1 MNFGEKV
8 KALRKGAHMSQAE
21 LGSILGVSTRT
32 IQSYEKGQSY
42 PKQRSIYAKLSELF
56 NVDQNYLLTES
67 EAFIALAEEQYG
79 SRGKKQAQELIEDLT
94 GLFAG
99 GELEEEDMDALMY
112 AVQKA
117 YVDAKEANKK
127 FTPKKYRIS
136 GQKKD

>member
-8 KALRKGAHMSQAE
+8 KALRKEARLSQAE
-21 LGSILGVSTRT
+21 LGAILGVSTRT

-56 NVDQNYLLTES
+56 HVEQNYLLTES
-67 EAFIALAEEQYG
+67 EAFIASANEQYG
-79 SRGKKQAQELIEDLT
+79 SRGKKQAQELLEDLT

-99 GELEEEDMDALMY
+99 GEMDEEEMDALMY

-117 YVDAKEANKK
+117 YVQAKEANKK
-127 FTPKKYRIS
+127 FTPKKHRAS
-136 GQKKD
+136 EQKND